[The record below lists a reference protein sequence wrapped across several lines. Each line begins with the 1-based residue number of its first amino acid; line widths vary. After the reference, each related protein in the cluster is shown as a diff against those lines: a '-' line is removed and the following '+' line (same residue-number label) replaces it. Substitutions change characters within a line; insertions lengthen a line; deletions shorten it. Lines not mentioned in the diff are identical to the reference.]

1 MNNTLNIKD
10 DHTDVKLLVR
20 NTSASPGLRSAY
32 SSGPEN
38 SYEGCYLRTSQLRY
52 WNSDD
57 IDNLKAAFAKTNIE
71 SQEFEF
77 EFKDV
82 CDYER
87 EYDDDRD
94 WPASFSFVVRKKN

>member
-10 DHTDVKLLVR
+10 DHADVVLLVR
-20 NTSASPGLRSAY
+20 NTGASTGLRSV
-32 SSGPEN
+32 SSFGHKN
-38 SYEGCYLRTSQLRY
+38 AYEGCYLRTNQLRY

-57 IDNLKAAFAKTNIE
+57 IEELKQAFTKTNEE
-71 SQEFEF
+71 SQEYEF